1 MNKIRRER
9 KINAQFIAS
18 HFSVLC
24 FDFFLFILFELKSSL
39 INISILWGSEK
50 YFYFSRTSINK
61 FILKWF
67 IKVLH
72 INFLPSALPHKKKN
86 LCTCIYAHS
95 QNNTAGKLYNLQKN
109 IYIHFLIIMSH
120 VYCKCNEFMM
130 GEMEM
135 MKNEL
140 GKKKLLN

>member
-1 MNKIRRER
+1 MRNLLQVIF
-9 KINAQFIAS
+9 QF
-18 HFSVLC
+18 FVLI
-24 FDFFLFILFELKSSL
+24 FFLFILFELKSSL

-72 INFLPSALPHKKKN
+72 INFLPSALPQKK
-86 LCTCIYAHS
+86 IYVHASMH
-95 QNNTAGKLYNLQKN
+95 TAKITQQESFIICKKN